1 MKLLYFKYLKI
12 ILFIILFIIFSQE
25 IFSKEIKIN
34 LNTKNI
40 KKIYN
45 MFGIKDFSKIIHFKA
60 EFNNGKNYQYSNCGS
75 EFPSLPG
82 NFPCSFLSDDFFSM
96 DTPAMGS
103 SPGGTVFIKKG
114 NTLSPF
120 GGSAIEVSSEEDDE
134 FKLKLFYSKDKFIK
148 SYIFNEHLVLFRW
161 IGKENKSLTEI
172 YILAIKKEEVTS
184 IRRIRFDEE

>member
-1 MKLLYFKYLKI
+1 MNLIHSKFLKLLF
-12 ILFIILFIIFSQE
+12 FIILFIIFSQE
-25 IFSKEIKIN
+25 IFSKEVKIN

-45 MFGIKDFSKIIHFKA
+45 MFGINNFSKIIHFKT
-60 EFNNGKNYQYSNCGS
+60 EFNNGINYQYFNCGS

-114 NTLSPF
+114 SIVGPF
-120 GGSAIEVSSEEDDE
+120 GGSVIEVSSEEDDE

-148 SYIFNEHLVLFRW
+148 SYIFNDHLVLFRW

-172 YILAIKKEEVTS
+172 YILVIKKEELTS